1 MSISHPL
8 DTIKTGQR
16 ARVFIPLLL
25 GTLAVGAVLGAVNEP
40 LRTSAAPSGII
51 SYEFSNTVAGARAI
65 LESWDPAARV
75 YAGFSLGLDYLY
87 MVLYSTTIALA
98 CLWAA
103 SVLSMRGWPLASVGA
118 WLAWGQWAA
127 ALLDAVENTA
137 LWILLVGPVTDP
149 WPAVAALC
157 AAPKFVL
164 VFAGLLYALL
174 GVAARFLSPRPA
186 R

>member
-8 DTIKTGQR
+8 GTIKTGQR

-25 GTLAVGAVLGAVNEP
+25 ATVGVGTVLSEVNQILETP
-40 LRTSAAPSGII
+40 AAPYGII
-51 SYEFSNTVAGARAI
+51 SYEFSTTVEGARAI
-65 LESWDPAARV
+65 LESWDPPERV

-98 CLWAA
+98 CLWAG
-103 SVLSMRGWPLASVGA
+103 SVLAVRVWPLASLGA

-127 ALLDAVENTA
+127 ALLDAVENAA
-137 LWILLVGPVTDP
+137 LWIIMMGPIADP
-149 WPAVAALC
+149 WPAVAAGC

-164 VFAGLLYALL
+164 VFAGVLYVLL
-174 GVAARFLSPRPA
+174 GVAARGLASPKR
-186 R
+186 